1 MTSIDQPDQERHQP
15 RAGSM
20 SPPASLLGDGGRV
33 LLLAVGGFFIVRM
46 ALALL
51 NLA

>member
-1 MTSIDQPDQERHQP
+1 MTSTDQSDQKRYQP
-15 RAGSM
+15 RVGAM

-33 LLLAVGGFFIVRM
+33 LLLAVGGFFVVRI

-51 NLA
+51 HLT